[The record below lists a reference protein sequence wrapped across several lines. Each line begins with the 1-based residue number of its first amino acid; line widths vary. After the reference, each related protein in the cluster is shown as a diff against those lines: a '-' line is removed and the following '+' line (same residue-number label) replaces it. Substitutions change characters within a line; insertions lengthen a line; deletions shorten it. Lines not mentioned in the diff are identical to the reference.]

1 MKSSTKPNSTKESDK
16 TEESQS
22 SSNSPNEE
30 IFAELARKESDCSTY
45 KRGGDLG
52 LFKKATMQKAF
63 SRPAFALEVNEM
75 SGIVESNSGY
85 HIILRVA

>member
-1 MKSSTKPNSTKESDK
+1 MKSSSKSSNAKESDK
-16 TEESQS
+16 PEESQQS
-22 SSNSPNEE
+22 SHSPDEE
-30 IFAELARKESDCSTY
+30 VFAELARKESDCSTY